1 MYFFEGRKQNIEF
14 KRTTVRDIHEANAEI
29 MHRMF
34 TESFIPIVMFDYDFT
49 LTEYDNALIGIAPI
63 VSHLTD
69 PSTLIYPEN
78 ITALRHLSEVLDG
91 KVAIVTNRIDT
102 RLAQFTFNSS
112 VLLHHLSSEL
122 TQGSINIPIFQGL
135 SKQLISENKLEALV
149 AWINS
154 MPDISS
160 VTHLISVS
168 DYNFPLIT
176 DKRMLR
182 KLVQLT
188 GRPLTCHQYLIK
200 P

>member
-1 MYFFEGRKQNIEF
+1 MHFFEGRKQKTEFNI
-14 KRTTVRDIHEANAEI
+14 TPVRDIHEANADI

-34 TESFIPIVMFDYDFT
+34 TESITPIVMYDYDFT
-49 LTEYDNALIGIAPI
+49 ITEYDNALIGIAPI
-63 VSHLTD
+63 ASHLTD
-69 PSTLIYPEN
+69 PRTLIYPEN
-78 ITALRHLSEVLDG
+78 ISALQNMSKVLG
-91 KVAIVTNRIDT
+91 GRVAIVTNRVDT

-112 VLLHHLSSEL
+112 VLLHHLSSQLNQE
-122 TQGSINIPIFQGL
+122 GINIPIFQGL
-135 SKQLISENKLEALV
+135 SKQLISERKLEALV
-149 AWINS
+149 SWINS
-154 MPDISS
+154 KPFD

-168 DYNFPLIT
+168 DYNFPFIT